1 MLQSGSTS
9 KKHILFLCSERTGR
23 PETEL
28 LLGVLAL
35 FPADRF
41 ETQLVRLTGNRPD
54 RQFLQ
59 LAAPLKSR
67 LHLIFSLD
75 CLGFDF
81 MTFGG
86 FPLFNTYWTP
96 CATLLTRPAAQF
108 APFLR
113 LEWNLNVALLCSSG
127 PDCDYIRRNFPQLDD
142 IRLIPNPAEN
152 PETLFSELLSLAE
165 RYPA

>member
-1 MLQSGSTS
+1 MLQSGCTA
-9 KKHILFLCSERTGR
+9 KKHILFLCSDRTDRRG
-23 PETEL
+23 TEL
-28 LLGVLAL
+28 LRALLPL

-41 ETQLVRLTGNRPD
+41 ETQLARLSGERPD

-75 CLGFDF
+75 FLGFDF

-108 APFLR
+108 APLLR
-113 LEWNLNVALLCSSG
+113 LEWNLNVTLLCSSRT
-127 PDCDYIRRNFPQLDD
+127 DCDYIRRSFPELGD
-142 IRLIPNPAEN
+142 IRLSPNPAEN

-165 RYPA
+165 RYPV